1 MRGMART
8 NSLQPWRPAQMHAV
22 PLPAGWPD
30 ATQAPAVGRTSVLS
44 VHSRM
49 EKRHQV
55 QAGAT
60 EGAGQRAGRTSVL
73 SVHRS
78 MEKSVPLAWPCHTQ
92 MATPDDSTTS
102 DATTLLVGTWPSM
115 K

>member
-1 MRGMART
+1 
-8 NSLQPWRPAQMHAV
+8 
-22 PLPAGWPD
+22 
-30 ATQAPAVGRTSVLS
+30 
-44 VHSRM
+44 
-49 EKRHQV
+49 
-55 QAGAT
+55 
-60 EGAGQRAGRTSVL
+60 
-73 SVHRS
+73 

>member
-1 MRGMART
+1 MRSSALG
-8 NSLQPWRPAQMHAV
+8 
-22 PLPAGWPD
+22 G
-30 ATQAPAVGRTSVLS
+30 GRTPHRPVVS
-44 VHSRM
+44 
-49 EKRHQV
+49 
-55 QAGAT
+55 
-60 EGAGQRAGRTSVL
+60 RTSVL
-73 SVHRS
+73 SVHRT